1 MGEKPCSNMM
11 LGPKLVVLAALLSA
25 VAFAAPRTVFVETEG
40 AAVEETL
47 VQSSAKTATAVAM
60 LKNQFKALE
69 VQLKSGAKVTPAV
82 AKVINEM
89 IQMVTDDI
97 EPAIKEAHAADQEEL
112 DAKMLII
119 TDFNADQTTTRD
131 LLLKTGADIE
141 TSINEHNAVALDW
154 DDADKAYLAAIKH
167 YEETTKSKTD
177 TCCDKQQA
185 AVVATEYTPSSAE
198 CDYTTATD
206 GSCLATAQGAVADA
220 VNAAFTS
227 GLSRYNDLNAGC
239 DSMTSDLAA
248 AKSDMDAKN
257 TKCDNHEADARARK
271 KLLDTQIENFD
282 ADWANAVK
290 AYDAGIAEAE
300 GNFTTSRTRVQHD
313 EADRKEEWAS
323 TQEIKCMLQAYQAGG
338 KFDEAQMSICKGQ
351 IDTEHLVINCVP
363 IPPRVVWT
371 KPIFTELT
379 DWSSYATD
387 CHEEEQADESAD
399 QHCTIVGT
407 PAAPVCDP
415 ETPAPG
421 SDGNGGPR
429 WELSDAGKEFAQ

>member
-131 LLLKTGADIE
+131 LLLKTGSDIE
-141 TSINEHNAVALDW
+141 ASINEHNAVALDW
-154 DDADKAYLAAIKH
+154 DNAAKAYLAAIKH

-177 TCCDKQQA
+177 ACCDKQQA

-220 VNAAFTS
+220 VDSAFKAGLTRYHDLKNGCATMTTSQTNA
-227 GLSRYNDLNAGC
+227 R
-239 DSMTSDLAA
+239 
-248 AKSDMDAKN
+248 SDMETKDGACDA
-257 TKCDNHEADARARK
+257 HEEDCKARK
-271 KLLDTQIENFD
+271 KVLDVQHGQFES
-282 ADWANAVK
+282 DWPAAVST
-290 AYDAGIAEAE
+290 YNSGITEAE
-300 GNFTTSRTRVQHD
+300 GNFTTSKTRVEHD
-313 EADRKEEWAS
+313 EGDRKEEWKS
-323 TQEIKCMLQAYQAGG
+323 TQEIKCMLTNHQAGG
-338 KFDEAQMSICKGQ
+338 TFSQAAMTTCQSGV
-351 IDTEHLVINCVP
+351 TTNHLVIHYEP
-363 IPPRVVWT
+363 IPARVVWT
-371 KPIFTELT
+371 KPVFTPLT
-379 DWSSYATD
+379 DWTPYATD
-387 CHEEEQADESAD
+387 CHEVEDADEAAD
-399 QHCTIVGT
+399 QSCELVAT
-407 PAAPVCDP
+407 PAAPKCDP
-415 ETPAPG
+415 ATPAPG
-421 SDGNGGPR
+421 ADGTGGPR
-429 WELSDAGKEFAQ
+429 WTLSDAGAEFAN